1 MLSIFDKVVVVG
13 RCKKVVIK
21 PDCQRV
27 DSNRIEFFPV
37 CDFSGYGCFI
47 GLLRA
52 FWQCRKTVGLADR
65 YWLRAPGF
73 VASMVGFWLRRAK
86 IPYYIR
92 LVGDLAEVAE
102 TKTMWMPK
110 LISKVIISYV
120 QRRFK
125 KEVASS
131 GGVLASTKYTL
142 QKRYPSKI
150 PENDFFATTL
160 SLSQAIFKNVSRN
173 FNDNVFRIIIV
184 GVLLKYKG
192 HDYLLKALAK
202 IQDQRKWSL
211 LAVGQGPEL
220 KNLEQLANEA
230 GIGDRVCFCGRI
242 DWGPK
247 LFEKLDEAHLF
258 VLSSLTEGMPRVV
271 IEAMARALPV
281 IATNVG
287 GVHEIIEP
295 EFLVPV
301 KKAEFLSEKI
311 ASLWGNPR
319 ELERVS
325 KRNFEKAQEFSLSRT
340 RLLRQAW
347 FRWMKECGDK
357 PEEKRWPE
365 FAVKILPREELAR
378 LNL

>member
-1 MLSIFDKVVVVG
+1 MKVLTTHEFHYIQYENGFYDPRNYTSGYYDDLLSVFDKVIVVG
-13 RCKKVVIK
+13 RCKKVVTK

-27 DSNRIEFFPV
+27 DSNRTEFFPV
-37 CDFSGYGCFI
+37 CDFCGYGDFI

-52 FWQCRKTVGLADR
+52 FWQCRKAVGLADR

-73 VASMVGFWLRRAK
+73 IASMVAFWLRQAK

-92 LVGDLAEVAE
+92 LVGDPAEVAE
-102 TKTMWMPK
+102 TKTMWVPK

-230 GIGDRVCFCGRI
+230 GIGDRVCFCPPLI
-242 DWGPK
+242 ITKEEVD
-247 LFEKLDEAHLF
+247 
-258 VLSSLTEGMPRVV
+258 
-271 IEAMARALPV
+271 RALDILQP
-281 IATNVG
+281 I
-287 GVHEIIEP
+287 
-295 EFLVPV
+295 
-301 KKAEFLSEKI
+301 LSNLK
-311 ASLWGNPR
+311 P
-319 ELERVS
+319 
-325 KRNFEKAQEFSLSRT
+325 KPSLS
-340 RLLRQAW
+340 
-347 FRWMKECGDK
+347 
-357 PEEKRWPE
+357 
-365 FAVKILPREELAR
+365 
-378 LNL
+378 